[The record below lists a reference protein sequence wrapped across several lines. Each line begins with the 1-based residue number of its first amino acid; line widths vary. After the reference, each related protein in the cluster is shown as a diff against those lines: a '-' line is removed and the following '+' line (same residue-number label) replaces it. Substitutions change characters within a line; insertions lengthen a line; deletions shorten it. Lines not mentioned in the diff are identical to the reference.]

1 MKKGISILLIITFII
16 LSASCGKGTSDTTA
30 STDAKTTAPTTTESV
45 QTTTE
50 EGTTTE
56 KESESSTETTNLTQ
70 STQPTPDTSSI
81 QQPSTTLPSSTET
94 TPVPVPMD
102 KIQFTGNAEY
112 GQYTGTSTTYTG
124 LEPLPER
131 TLPIIDPDNLRGLST
146 TTHNHSY
153 GVSTGGVPHS
163 ISVNNQKL
171 YEQYGGLCL
180 DTSGERVIYLTFDCG
195 YENGCTGRILDT
207 LKEKNVPA
215 AFFVT
220 LPHAKSNP
228 DLIARM
234 INEGHTVGNH
244 SDTHPN
250 FSKIS
255 RTQMVQEIQNLD
267 NYLRTNFGYSA
278 PFFRFPEGAC
288 SVNALELVQSVG
300 YKSVFWSSAYADWDV
315 NNPKGKQYAYDTV
328 TSRLHPGCV
337 LLLHAVSYDNADA
350 LGDIID
356 YALSQ
361 GYTFKAL

>member
-1 MKKGISILLIITFII
+1 MKKGISILLILSLTICIT
-16 LSASCGKGTSDTTA
+16 ACGKSDTP
-30 STDAKTTAPTTTESV
+30 STVSTEATTTSPTTTEENQSTV
-45 QTTTE
+45 SSESTSA
-50 EGTTTE
+50 
-56 KESESSTETTNLTQ
+56 ESESSKETEN
-70 STQPTPDTSSI
+70 STQHEPTQTPASSNPDE
-81 QQPSTTLPSSTET
+81 TET

-112 GQYTGTSTTYTG
+112 GKYTGTTATYTG

-146 TTHNHSY
+146 TAHNHSY
-153 GVSTGGVPHS
+153 GVSKGGVPHE

-180 DTSGERVIYLTFDCG
+180 DTSGEKVIYLTFDCG
-195 YENGCTGRILDT
+195 YENGCTGKILDT

-220 LPHAKSNP
+220 LSHVKSNP
-228 DLIARM
+228 ELIARM

-250 FSKIS
+250 FSTIS
-255 RTQMVQEIQNLD
+255 RTRMVQEIQNLD
-267 NYLRTNFGYSA
+267 NYLRTNFGYSS
-278 PFFRFPEGAC
+278 PYFRFPEGAC
-288 SVNALELVQSVG
+288 SINALELVQSIG

-315 NNPKGKQYAYDTV
+315 SNPKGKQYAYDTV